1 MKRCIF
7 IAALFA
13 AFTASSAIVTVRNA
27 LFTWPPNYATF
38 IGTESQPG
46 IESPWIPY
54 GTYTHGV
61 GTTEYARISA
71 KLMGV
76 VASVFDGRYEREY
89 LPEED
94 FTPTNPAAYYSVFKQ
109 TMLPCYTNFPGFSDN
124 GQFLQSLTNNTARI
138 LDTINAQAFV
148 EVDHVDGSST
158 YSYFRQQTGEIE
170 PLLAAEET
178 ADGNSWHWGV
188 AKIYAGDALAA
199 MCAAAQLATEPPI
212 STTWTNRLP
221 FVAADSNAWVN
232 VWPTYSALAND
243 AHFFPAA
250 TNATPKFGRY
260 HLDNH
265 YAPYSTPRFFEPAH
279 LVEIWGGDV
288 VGNETSGTARA
299 LELALESIPMGYTI
313 EDVLSYN
320 TGWKYEYPPA
330 ATGSYW
336 TVAGPLGN
344 FKLDMFYDYSPDY
357 LGWDNWSEPPPTN
370 YYVEIG
376 YNFYGS
382 NYSLMIY
389 DAPTGEQLFYQYVVA
404 SKDADTL
411 YFGDYRAD
419 RTRLYNGDDDYA
431 HWRNG
436 TARLDWKRLGIICQ
450 LISQMDRTYLAR
462 QDEDELALL
471 ENDARHTYTWEASEI
486 VTLATSGGVPA
497 ASTTFMPPSAW
508 ARTGDSTTC
517 TTNLVGWSYPTAQLH
532 GVGDS
537 GLIQGTSD
545 AESPELWVDAATL
558 AGIISPIAQQVVAD
572 HGLTDGQLVIEIS
585 GLMTPLG
592 NAGMTWPWGV
602 DFANFFPT
610 IGDGDQYY
618 PTNSGT
624 AFFAPL
630 QYPTSATAD
639 LTMFLNKYATT
650 KYTTAS
656 ESMYTNFAAR
666 LTPYPLPEVW
676 ATNYVKRQRRP
687 TLKVMLDTQGFS
699 KIGVITNS
707 APLVWGDIA
716 GPNSTRQFRMDK
728 QAGDG
733 SWATTRQSSNRLRWV
748 ITRDLNADVMGRFQQ
763 LANIAVDDAAWRFID
778 FPPAEE
784 AALKAQLITRPLSL
798 IAALQPAVGSASP
811 VAIIV
816 GVVPVA
822 NGTAGDCAISSAT
835 WAWED
840 SQGEWQYQAITQGA
854 SGYLLGTYYFTVQ
867 GAELPYM
874 ATTNQPV
881 RVDGHQDQMMATEW
895 LPRNL
900 RFVDN

>member
-1 MKRCIF
+1 MKRGIF

-13 AFTASSAIVTVRNA
+13 ALSAAASIVTVRNA

-38 IGTESQPG
+38 IGTDAQPG

-61 GTTEYARISA
+61 GTTEYARITA

-76 VASVFDGRYEREY
+76 VASAFDGRCEREY

-94 FTPTNPAAYYSVFKQ
+94 FTPTNPAAYYSEFKQ
-109 TMLPCYTNFPGFSDN
+109 TMLPCYTNFPGFSDD
-124 GQFLQSLTNNTARI
+124 GAFLQSLTNNTARI
-138 LDTINAQAFV
+138 LDTINAPAFV
-148 EVDHVDGSST
+148 EVDHVEGSST
-158 YSYFRQQTGEIE
+158 YSYFKQETGEIE
-170 PLLAAEET
+170 PLLATEEI
-178 ADGNSWHWGV
+178 ADGNSWHWGA

-199 MCAAAQLATEPPI
+199 MCAAAQLDTEPPI

-232 VWPTYSALAND
+232 VWPTYSALDND
-243 AHFFPAA
+243 AHIFPAL

-260 HLDNH
+260 HLDNY

-279 LVEIWGGDV
+279 LVQIWGGDV
-288 VGNETSGTARA
+288 VGNDISGTARS
-299 LELALESIPMGYTI
+299 LELALESMPMGYTI

-320 TGWKYEYPPA
+320 TGM
-330 ATGSYW
+330 S
-336 TVAGPLGN
+336 AG
-344 FKLDMFYDYSPDY
+344 
-357 LGWDNWSEPPPTN
+357 
-370 YYVEIG
+370 
-376 YNFYGS
+376 
-382 NYSLMIY
+382 
-389 DAPTGEQLFYQYVVA
+389 
-404 SKDADTL
+404 
-411 YFGDYRAD
+411 
-419 RTRLYNGDDDYA
+419 DYA

-436 TARLDWKRLGIICQ
+436 TTRLDWKRLGIICQ
-450 LISQMDRTYLAR
+450 LVSQMDRTYLTR
-462 QDEDELALL
+462 QDEDELPLL
-471 ENDARHTYTWEASEI
+471 QNDARHTYTWEASEV
-486 VTLATSGGVPA
+486 VTLATVDGVPA
-497 ASTTFMPPSAW
+497 ASTTFMQPSAW
-508 ARTGDSTTC
+508 ARTGDATTC

-532 GVGDS
+532 GVGES
-537 GLIQGTSD
+537 GLIEGTAD
-545 AESPELWVDAATL
+545 TESPELWVDGATL
-558 AGIISPIAQQVVAD
+558 AGIISPVAQQVVAD
-572 HGLTDGQLVIEIS
+572 HGLTAGELVIELS
-585 GLMTPLG
+585 GYMTPQG
-592 NAGMTWPWGV
+592 NAGMTWPWVV
-602 DFANFFPT
+602 DFADFFPT
-610 IGDGDQYY
+610 TGDGEQYY

-624 AFFAPL
+624 ALFAPL

-666 LTPYPLPEVW
+666 LTPYPLPQVW

-699 KIGVITNS
+699 RIGVITNS
-707 APLVWGDIA
+707 APLVWGDIV
-716 GPNSTRQFRMDK
+716 GPNSTRRFRMDK

-733 SWATTRQSSNRLRWV
+733 SWAATRQSSDRLRWV
-748 ITRDLNADVMGRFQQ
+748 ITSELNADVLGRFQQ
-763 LANIAVDDAAWRFID
+763 LANITVSDAAWRFVD

-784 AALKAQLITRPLSL
+784 AALKAQLLTQPLMLSTT
-798 IAALQPAVGSASP
+798 LQPAVGSASP

-816 GVVPVA
+816 GVVTVA
-822 NGTAGDCAISSAT
+822 NGTAGACAIVSAM

-840 SQGEWQYQAITQGA
+840 SQGEWQFQDITQGA

-874 ATTNQPV
+874 STRNQPV

-895 LPRNL
+895 LLRNL
-900 RFVDN
+900 RFVGN